1 MPPVPIPTVHLLP
14 ELDEKLI
21 HWLRHLTPADWDK
34 HTRAGRWKVKDVAA
48 HLLDG
53 NIRTIALLR
62 DGHRTAPARTIGTY
76 HDLVGYLNELNADWV
91 TAMQRVSP
99 SLLVEWLAETG
110 KVYTNLLAGLD
121 PWQEAAYGVAWA
133 GENSSA
139 NWFHVAREFTEKWH
153 HQQQIREATGDD
165 GALLDNRYFVPLMDT
180 FLRALPFRYKEVSAE
195 EGTVVRVEIEGIEKN
210 WALQKSPDAWVLREA
225 AGRTDAKVQL
235 DKRAAWQLFTN
246 GLSAEG
252 ARGQVRA
259 TGEERLIRV
268 FLDTRSVMV

>member
-1 MPPVPIPTVHLLP
+1 MAAVPIPTVHLFP
-14 ELDEKLI
+14 ELDERLI
-21 HWLRHLTPADWDK
+21 QWLRKLTPADWNK
-34 HTRAGRWKVKDVAA
+34 GTRAGRWKVKDVAA

-62 DGHRTAPARTIGTY
+62 DGHRTTPARTIGAY

-91 TAMQRVSP
+91 TAMKRVSP
-99 SLLVEWLAETG
+99 PMLIEWLAVTG
-110 KVYTNLLAGLD
+110 TVYSNLLAGLD
-121 PWQEAAYGVAWA
+121 PWQESAYGVAWA

-246 GLSAEG
+246 GLPAEG
-252 ARGQVRA
+252 ARGQVQA

>member
-1 MPPVPIPTVHLLP
+1 MAAVPIPTVHLFP
-14 ELDEKLI
+14 ELDERLI
-21 HWLRHLTPADWDK
+21 QWLRKLTPADWNRG
-34 HTRAGRWKVKDVAA
+34 TRAGRWKVKDVAA

-62 DGHRTAPARTIGTY
+62 DGYGLAPTQPIATY
-76 HDLVGYLNELNADWV
+76 ADLVAYLNQLNADWV
-91 TAMQRVSP
+91 TAMARVSTP
-99 SLLVEWLAETG
+99 LLMEWLSETG
-110 KVYTNLLAGLD
+110 KIYADLLAKLD

-133 GENSSA
+133 GETSSR
-139 NWFHVAREFTEKWH
+139 NWFHVAREYTEKWH

-195 EGTVVRVEIEGIEKN
+195 KGTVVRVEIEGIEKN

-225 AGRTDAKVQL
+225 AGRTDATVQL

-252 ARGQVRA
+252 ALGQVRA